1 MKSRL
6 LFFAALLTFAPLGR
20 AHDDQIVGEMTH
32 AAEFFLGALKPEQ
45 KAKVQFGFTDAER
58 KKLAFHP
65 RVRKGLPIKEIEPAA
80 ATLLAQALL
89 VTGLSSR
96 GYGRAM
102 GIMSLEEVLGELEK
116 GTGPVRD
123 PENYYFSIFGEPGG
137 KEPWGW
143 RFEGHHLSLN
153 FAVGSDVLSMTP
165 SFFGTNP
172 GEVREGP
179 RKGTR
184 FLAEE
189 EDLGRAFVK
198 SLDEGQRKQAIVLG
212 EAPKDILNVP
222 GRNDRTNFEGIAQ
235 SKLTPEQQAALTHL
249 IHAYLDRNRME
260 FASEEWAKA
269 EKAGV
274 EKIFFAW
281 AGGIEPGQPHYYR
294 VQGPT
299 FVLEYD
305 NTQNNANHVHTV
317 WRTFDGDFGEDL
329 LKKHYEEAHAPK

>member
-45 KAKVQFGFTDAER
+45 KAKVQFVFTDAER
-58 KKLAFHP
+58 KNWHFIP
-65 RVRKGLPIKEIEPAA
+65 RVRKGLPIKEMSQPQR
-80 ATLLAQALL
+80 LLAQALL

-102 GIMSLEEVLGELEK
+102 GIMSLEEVLAELEK
-116 GTGPVRD
+116 GTGPERD

-184 FLAEE
+184 FLGEE
-189 EDLGRAFVK
+189 EDLGRGFVK
-198 SLDEGQRKQAIVLG
+198 SLDEGQRKQAIVLA
-212 EAPKDILNVP
+212 EAPKDIP
-222 GRNDRTNFEGIAQ
+222 PRGAMIGRISRGLRRASSLRNNKQRSRT
-235 SKLTPEQQAALTHL
+235 S
-249 IHAYLDRNRME
+249 
-260 FASEEWAKA
+260 
-269 EKAGV
+269 
-274 EKIFFAW
+274 
-281 AGGIEPGQPHYYR
+281 
-294 VQGPT
+294 
-299 FVLEYD
+299 
-305 NTQNNANHVHTV
+305 
-317 WRTFDGDFGEDL
+317 
-329 LKKHYEEAHAPK
+329 